1 MYLLDRYEHV
11 GVMWLVTR
19 HGNFGFYVGRLCT
32 FRSYLADS
40 VDVSKEPSAS
50 SRLMMYETYFHF
62 TYQTAWCQIPEDR
75 KLSTNHSDNYN
86 RWEESLTCSLT
97 YLLTYLLVTSSLAR
111 SEEVTGGWQELRS
124 ELHDLSLPWLMFCMV
139 FLCPSSERSG
149 IVPIMT
155 SRSLPSGSFPC
166 SLLTIL
172 VCNKL

>member
-1 MYLLDRYEHV
+1 MADGYEHFGVMYLLDRYEHV
-11 GVMWLVTR
+11 GVMWLVTK

-86 RWEESLTCSLT
+86 RWEDSLTCSLT
-97 YLLTYLLVTSSLAR
+97 YLLTYL
-111 SEEVTGGWQELRS
+111 
-124 ELHDLSLPWLMFCMV
+124 
-139 FLCPSSERSG
+139 
-149 IVPIMT
+149 
-155 SRSLPSGSFPC
+155 
-166 SLLTIL
+166 
-172 VCNKL
+172 